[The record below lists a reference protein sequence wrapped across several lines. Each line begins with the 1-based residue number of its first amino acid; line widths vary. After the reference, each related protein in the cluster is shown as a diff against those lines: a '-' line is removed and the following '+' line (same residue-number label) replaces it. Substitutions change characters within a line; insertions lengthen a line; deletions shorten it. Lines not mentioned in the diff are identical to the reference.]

1 MIFSLQPTNEGQD
14 LNYVEKYDP
23 FYWVGMEGE
32 KAPIQMARI
41 TKKEQIVMTKDR
53 AKQIVVG
60 LNRLMPQGSF
70 GCVIEELNL
79 YISPNLEEIKQ

>member
-14 LNYVEKYDP
+14 LNYHESYDP
-23 FYWVGMEGE
+23 MMDWPRDG
-32 KAPIQMARI
+32 
-41 TKKEQIVMTKDR
+41 TKPTLKEQKTLAKYR
-53 AKQIVVG
+53 AKQIVGG
-60 LNRLMPQGSF
+60 LARLLPSGSF